1 MTAPGAPPPDS
12 RPRPP
17 VATLL
22 SGPGA
27 DPRQRRRVRKL
38 PLIGAGVILAMLL
51 AVILTL
57 GSFRMPFE
65 PESPTALLILF
76 SVSMFVVV
84 AFLVFSFVLLRNL
97 FRLWADRRAGQMGS
111 RFRTKMVFGAMGIS
125 LLPVALLFVVSYALL
140 NRTLT
145 KWFPHALEVAT
156 DESVRLLAD
165 MSDSG
170 ALRRGQF
177 VSEVAPQY
185 AAGEPLRIG
194 PGYDGIWRLDSN
206 GRVTDS
212 LFRELPGLVLEP
224 PHWVRTLASGA
235 EAWQAGRATY
245 LAARAPLPT
254 GALLIAQRMPDN
266 YVVRL
271 DTILGQ
277 RQAYL
282 DESRQ
287 LKTFRLQ
294 MLLSLLLITL
304 LLLFSTTWVAL
315 FLEKQVTVP
324 VQALAEAT
332 REISQGNLEHRVTV
346 RAQDELG
353 ILVDSFNRMTGQ
365 LHDARDRLEESNT
378 NLQRAFQEMEQRRHL
393 METILEN
400 IPTGVLSLDSSGDV
414 ERVNSSLV
422 RMLGDGAPAGGVRS
436 LESLLGGEAARAIE
450 RLMRR
455 SLRMGAVSQELE
467 LPVAGRPPRRAA
479 VTVSSLGPRSAN
491 PGYVVVIDDLSD
503 LLHAQKAAAWQEVA
517 QRIAHEIKNPLT
529 PIQLSA
535 QRLERY
541 LDRRPKGAPLN
552 ADSARELESLVA
564 ECSGLIQREVSTL
577 GSLVDAFSRLA
588 RFPEALLAPA
598 DLNRVVATALE
609 IFSGRLDGVTV
620 KTELAA
626 NLPPIRADAELLRR
640 VIVNLVDNAAE
651 AMEGAPTRELALTTR
666 LGANGETLEL
676 IVADSGHGIA
686 PQDKDRL
693 FLPHFSTRQRG
704 TGLGL
709 AIVDRIVAEH
719 HGAIR
724 VEDNQPQGAR
734 FIIRLPAADAPV
746 AASAAGANGSPAA
759 APAPTNGS
767 PLPAAASKGQG

>member
-1 MTAPGAPPPDS
+1 MTASGAPPPDTHAPAPPLAPPRVPS
-12 RPRPP
+12 RK
-17 VATLL
+17 
-22 SGPGA
+22 
-27 DPRQRRRVRKL
+27 RRVRRL
-38 PLIGAGVILAMLL
+38 PLIAGGIVVAMLL

-65 PESPTALLILF
+65 PESPAALLILF
-76 SVSMFVVV
+76 SVSLFVVV

-97 FRLWADRRAGQMGS
+97 FRLWTDRRAGQMGS

-125 LLPVALLFVVSYALL
+125 LLPVVLLFVVSYALL

-156 DESVRLLAD
+156 DESVRLLSD
-165 MSDSG
+165 MSDAG
-170 ALRRGQF
+170 ALRRAQF
-177 VSEVAPQY
+177 VQDLAPQY
-185 AAGEPLRIG
+185 AAGQPLRVG
-194 PGYDGIWRLDSN
+194 PGYDGIWRLDST

-212 LFRELPGLVLEP
+212 LFRDLPGLVLEP
-224 PHWVRTLASGA
+224 PHWVRTLPSGA
-235 EAWQAGRATY
+235 EAWQSGRTTY
-245 LAARAPLPT
+245 LAARTPLPS
-254 GALLIAQRMPDN
+254 GALVIAQRMPDN
-266 YVVRL
+266 YLARL

-287 LKTFRLQ
+287 LKAFRLQ

-365 LHDARDRLEESNT
+365 LHDARDHLEESNT
-378 NLQRAFQEMEQRRHL
+378 SLQRAFQEMEQRRHL

-400 IPTGVLSLDSSGDV
+400 IPTGVLSLDATGAV
-414 ERVNSSLV
+414 ERVNSSVV
-422 RMLGDGAPAGGVRS
+422 RMFGDAAPAGTARS
-436 LESLLGGEAARAIE
+436 LESLLGSEAARNVE

-467 LPVAGRPPRRAA
+467 IPMPGRPPRRAA
-479 VTVSSLGPRSAN
+479 VTVSSLGPRRAN

-503 LLHAQKAAAWQEVA
+503 LLHAQKAAAWEEVA

-535 QRLERY
+535 QRLERF
-541 LDRRPKGAPLN
+541 LERRPRGAPVN
-552 ADSARELESLVA
+552 AESARELESLVA
-564 ECSGLIQREVSTL
+564 ECAGLIQREVATL
-577 GSLVDAFSRLA
+577 GNLVDAFSRLA
-588 RFPEALLAPA
+588 RFPEAQLVPA

-609 IFSGRLDGVTV
+609 VFAGRLDGVTV
-620 KTELAA
+620 RTELAP

-640 VIVNLVDNAAE
+640 VIVNLIDNAAE
-651 AMEGAPTRELALTTR
+651 AMEGAATREISLITR
-666 LGANGETLEL
+666 LGANGETIEL
-676 IVADSGHGIA
+676 TVADSGHGIA

-709 AIVDRIVAEH
+709 AIADRIVAEH

-746 AASAAGANGSPAA
+746 AAQAA
-759 APAPTNGS
+759 ATNGGAVAATA
-767 PLPAAASKGQG
+767 PDGGQPASAPAVKGQG

>member
-1 MTAPGAPPPDS
+1 MTAPGVPPPARGS
-12 RPRPP
+12 AVTPIPPPR
-17 VATLL
+17 A
-22 SGPGA
+22 SE
-27 DPRQRRRVRKL
+27 RRRVRKL
-38 PLIGAGVILAMLL
+38 PLIVGGVIVAVLL

-65 PESPTALLILF
+65 PESVTALLILF
-76 SVSMFVVV
+76 AVSMFVVV

-97 FRLWADRRAGQMGS
+97 FRLWMDRRAGQMGS

-125 LLPVALLFVVSYALL
+125 LLPVALLFFVSYALL

-156 DESVRLLAD
+156 DESVRLLTD
-165 MSDSG
+165 MSESG
-170 ALRRGQF
+170 AARRGQF
-177 VSEVAPQY
+177 AREVAPLY
-185 AAGEPLRIG
+185 ASGEPLKIG
-194 PGYDGIWRLDSN
+194 PGYDGIWRLDAS
-206 GRVTDS
+206 GRVTDAV
-212 LFRELPGLVLEP
+212 FRDPPGLAREA
-224 PHWVRTLASGA
+224 PHWVRTLPSGA
-235 EAWQAGRATY
+235 EAWQAGRSTY
-245 LAARAPLPT
+245 LAARAQLPS
-254 GALLIAQRMPDN
+254 GALVIAQRMPNN
-266 YVVRL
+266 YLSRM

-277 RQAYL
+277 RQEYL

-287 LKTFRLQ
+287 LKAFRLQ

-324 VQALAEAT
+324 VQALAEGT

-353 ILVDSFNRMTGQ
+353 ILVDSFNRMTAQ
-365 LHDARDRLEESNT
+365 LRDARDRLEESNT
-378 NLQRAFQEMEQRRHL
+378 NLQRAFEEMEQRRHL

-400 IPTGVLSLDSSGDV
+400 IPTGVVSLDAAGAV
-414 ERVNSSLV
+414 ERVNSSAA
-422 RMLGDGAPAGGVRS
+422 RMFGDAAASGARS
-436 LESLLGGEAARAIE
+436 LDSLLGAEAARSVE

-467 LPVAGRPPRRAA
+467 IPVPGSPPRRAA
-479 VTVSSLGPRSAN
+479 VTVSSLGPRRGN
-491 PGYVVVIDDLSD
+491 PGYVVVIDDLSE

-535 QRLERY
+535 QRLERF
-541 LDRRPKGAPLN
+541 LERRGMGAP
-552 ADSARELESLVA
+552 ASAESARELETLVA
-564 ECSGLIQREVSTL
+564 ECAGLIQREVATM

-588 RFPEALLAPA
+588 RFPEAQLAPV
-598 DLNRVVATALE
+598 DLNRVVSTALE
-609 IFSGRLDGVTV
+609 VFAGRLDGVTV
-620 KTELAA
+620 RTELAA
-626 NLPPIRADAELLRR
+626 HLPPIRADAELLRR
-640 VIVNLVDNAAE
+640 VVVNLIDNAAE
-651 AMEGAPTRELALTTR
+651 AMESAATREMSLTTR

-709 AIVDRIVAEH
+709 AIAERIVAEH

-734 FIIRLPAADAPV
+734 FIIRLPAADL
-746 AASAAGANGSPAA
+746 PAA
-759 APAPTNGS
+759 APQNAGNGAAV
-767 PLPAAASKGQG
+767 AAAAQGSAPSSSGPGVKGQG